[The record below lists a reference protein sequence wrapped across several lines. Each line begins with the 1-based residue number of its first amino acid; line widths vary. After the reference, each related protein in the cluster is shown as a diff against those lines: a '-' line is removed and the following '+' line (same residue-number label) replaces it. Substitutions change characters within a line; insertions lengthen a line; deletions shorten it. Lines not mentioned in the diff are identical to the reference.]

1 MKQKKSISRF
11 PSLTIDGKW
20 LIIKDA
26 VNRVGNKN
34 LTTWLQNKGIPSVK
48 YFNENVRKY
57 KAKLFR
63 ELFELN

>member
-11 PSLTIDGKW
+11 PSLTIDGKR

-34 LTTWLQNKGIPSVK
+34 LTTWLQNKV
-48 YFNENVRKY
+48 
-57 KAKLFR
+57 
-63 ELFELN
+63 ELWLLKKIN